1 MLLFSHSGG
10 GCSDK
15 EEIKVANQI
24 AISQEKETEQGK
36 KEE

>member
-1 MLLFSHSGG
+1 MLLFSRPGG

-15 EEIKVANQI
+15 EEIKVTNQI
-24 AISQEKETEQGK
+24 ANSQEKENEQGK